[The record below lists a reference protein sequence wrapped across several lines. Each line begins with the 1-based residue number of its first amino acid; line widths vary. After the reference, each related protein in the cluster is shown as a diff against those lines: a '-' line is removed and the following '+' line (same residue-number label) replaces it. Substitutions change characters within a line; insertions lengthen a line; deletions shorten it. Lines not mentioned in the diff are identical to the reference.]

1 MKLNIKD
8 TLLKKIIADV
18 DALCMMHNERD
29 DLVHEHR
36 REEGRDECLLNPLDI
51 LNDEDWY
58 EMQHPEK
65 HKQLEE
71 KEHEVQYEL
80 SNLAPE
86 QLAEVAALM
95 DIGREK
101 IFTGRDCASAFAEV
115 RDYFLDGMNRPQVAE
130 YLIAKAPLDKYLHS
144 GVAVLGIA

>member
-1 MKLNIKD
+1 MRLYIKD
-8 TLLKKIIADV
+8 TVLKKIIADV
-18 DALCMMHNERD
+18 DALCMMRNERE

-36 REEGRDECLLNPLDI
+36 REEGRDGYFIRLADLSLDD
-51 LNDEDWY
+51 NWY
-58 EMQHPEK
+58 KTQHTEK
-65 HKQLEE
+65 YKQLKKQEE
-71 KEHEVQYEL
+71 EVTVEL

>member
-1 MKLNIKD
+1 MRLYIKD
-8 TLLKKIIADV
+8 TVLKKIIADV
-18 DALCMMHNERD
+18 DTLCMMRNERE

-36 REEGRDECLLNPLDI
+36 REEGRDECFIDAFDI
-51 LNDEDWY
+51 FDDEEWY

-65 HKQLEE
+65 HRRLE
-71 KEHEVQYEL
+71 KHEHKVQTEL

-95 DIGREK
+95 DIGRERY
-101 IFTGRDCASAFAEV
+101 FTGRDCASSFAEV
-115 RDYFLDGMNRPQVAE
+115 RDYFLDGMDRPQVAE